1 MQLRNT
7 LIFGLSIAGIAVAG
21 WRLSSG
27 DTVMP
32 MPLNSPINTVALST
46 ANVFSPR
53 LETHSNPNVSG
64 YQPSTAP
71 GVQSGS
77 STGGASITTKS
88 TQPVSTV
95 EIETQGDLINL
106 RAVRQAVE
114 AWRLA
119 WEKKDHGA
127 YLGFYHAEF
136 RGRALFSSQKRRV
149 MSRAKFIQVR
159 LKDLEVE
166 EESINRFQVSFQQ
179 TYSSDNYVSTV
190 EKIQVWVLVDG
201 QLRIVSERSI
211 END

>member
-64 YQPSTAP
+64 YQSSTAT
-71 GVQSGS
+71 GAQSGS

>member
-1 MQLRNT
+1 VQLRNT
-7 LIFGLSIAGIAVAG
+7 LIFVLSIAGIAVAG

-32 MPLNSPINTVALST
+32 MPLNSPINTVALTT

-53 LETHSNPNVSG
+53 LESHGTTASSATQSSAAMVG
-64 YQPSTAP
+64 ESTGSA
-71 GVQSGS
+71 VTGS
-77 STGGASITTKS
+77 SIAKAT
-88 TQPVSTV
+88 PVSTA

-127 YLGFYHAEF
+127 YVGFYHPEF

-179 TYSSDNYVSTV
+179 TYSSDNYTSTV

-201 QLRIVSERSI
+201 QLKIVSERST

>member
-64 YQPSTAP
+64 YQPSTAT
-71 GVQSGS
+71 GAQSGS

>member
-7 LIFGLSIAGIAVAG
+7 IIFGLSLAGIAVAG

-27 DTVMP
+27 DTVMS
-32 MPLNSPINTVALST
+32 MPLNSPINTVALTT

-53 LETHSNPNVSG
+53 LETHSNAVSIG
-64 YQPSTAP
+64 T
-71 GVQSGS
+71 QSSASAVGG
-77 STGGASITTKS
+77 STGGAVTGSTIAKATT
-88 TQPVSTV
+88 VSTA

-127 YLGFYHAEF
+127 YVGFYHAEF

-159 LKDLEVE
+159 LKNLEVE

-190 EKIQVWVLVDG
+190 EKIQIWVLVDG